1 MRPESGVRMSYSLW
15 IAAAAVAALALLALY
30 LRRNRGE
37 HPMPDILRPG
47 KPLPEFRAIDE
58 QGNWMRS
65 SQLVGSPTVILFVR
79 GSWCPFCNEQVEKLT
94 SYYKDIVDLGAKLI
108 IVTPKPLQ
116 TTRRVARFFEVEFD
130 FWLDDSLE
138 AAEKLGLLH
147 RTSVPGSF
155 RVEYGSDTVWPTAL
169 VVDRSGIIRYTE
181 LSKHISDRPDP
192 EVLVNVLRK
201 L

>member
-1 MRPESGVRMSYSLW
+1 MDTTYGIW
-15 IAAAAVAALALLALY
+15 IAAAAVVALGWLGMY
-30 LRRNRGE
+30 VRRNRGE
-37 HPMPDILRPG
+37 HPMPDLLRPG
-47 KPLPEFRAIDE
+47 KPLPEFRANDE
-58 QGNWMRS
+58 QGNPMRS
-65 SQLVGSPTVILFVR
+65 TQLVGSPAVILFVR

-94 SYYKDIVDLGAKLI
+94 SWYKDIVDLGARLI

-130 FWLDDSLE
+130 FWLDESLE

-147 RTSVPGSF
+147 RSAVPNSF
-155 RVEYGSDTVWPTAL
+155 RIEYGGDTVWPTAL

-192 EVLVNVLRK
+192 EVLVGVLRK